1 MEIASSAEDR
11 EKIEKALE
19 AFANRQLPLVP
30 ITKVRVETDVDVD
43 GDPVLLVRFVYDS
56 PEGQL
61 PEDAVYYGFR
71 TVLHDE
77 VRDVMGYPGYP
88 LAYFIWQK
96 EYEEVFGEIA

>member
-11 EKIEKALE
+11 QKIEKALE
-19 AFANRQLPLVP
+19 AFANRHLPLVP

-61 PEDAVYYGFR
+61 PEEAIYYGFR
-71 TVLHDE
+71 TILHDE
-77 VRDVMGYPGYP
+77 VRDVIGYPGYP
-88 LAYFIWQK
+88 LADFIWQK
-96 EYEEVFGEIA
+96 EFEELFEEAA